1 MSNQIKHQEDL
12 YGLAQRIRRHEI
24 TLQVI
29 AGESSKGIKEIRTI
43 TGIPGDG
50 DNNDMISIRMAL
62 ELGLTIR
69 ASEHKQLWT
78 GADDIPLRVVGI
90 SKLKIRRRGPFG
102 VGPHWTDIWVHVMCA
117 LQKDMLLSWPTQS
130 KLQLI

>member
-1 MSNQIKHQEDL
+1 MSKQIKHQEDL
-12 YGLAQRIRRHEI
+12 YSLAQRIRRHEI

-29 AGESSKGIKEIRTI
+29 AGESSKGIEEIRTI

-50 DNNDMISIRMAL
+50 DNNDMISIQMAL

-69 ASEHKQLWT
+69 ASDHEQLLV
-78 GADDIPLRVVGI
+78 GADNIPLQVVGI

-102 VGPHWTDIWVHVMCA
+102 VEPHWTDIWVHVMCA
-117 LQKDMLLSWPTQS
+117 LQKDTLLSWPTQRE
-130 KLQLI
+130 LQLI

>member
-1 MSNQIKHQEDL
+1 MSNQIRLQEDL
-12 YGLAQRIRRHEI
+12 YSQAQLIRRHEV

-29 AGESSKGIKEIRTI
+29 AGESSKEIEEIRTV
-43 TGIPGDG
+43 TGLPGGG
-50 DNNDMISIRMAL
+50 DYNDMISIRMAL

-69 ASEHKQLWT
+69 ESDHEQLLV
-78 GADDIPLRVVGI
+78 GADNIPLRVVGI

-102 VGPHWTDIWVHVMCA
+102 VEPHWTDIWVYVMFT